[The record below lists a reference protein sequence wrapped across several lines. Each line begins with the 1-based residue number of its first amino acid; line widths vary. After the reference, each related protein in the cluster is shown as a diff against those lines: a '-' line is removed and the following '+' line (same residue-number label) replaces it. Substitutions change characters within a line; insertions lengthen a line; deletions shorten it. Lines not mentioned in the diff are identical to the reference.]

1 MQTPASITVRPQKIV
16 VSKLQEARALVAR
29 DSPYL
34 QNLLWTVV
42 YHKVTPEEL
51 ARFAGQEGALSTMV
65 ITGNG
70 VLLYTQEFVDSMPA
84 RQLAGVVEHELWHLL
99 SDHGGRV
106 GTRDRRLANVAMD
119 IAINGMLLKGGREL
133 PPTECTPEFFGFPP
147 GLVWEQYY
155 ELLQQHPLNQQAKA
169 KGEGDRSM
177 QGKGK
182 GSGEGKETFGQCG
195 GGAGN
200 PLPGEGEQTPGQDK
214 GPGGEGDGESDP
226 MAGRSQDELSHAR
239 QQCAAAVQE
248 AANKDGGRGIGHLPG
263 GMLREIEDMLKPA
276 VVPWHAKLARRLR
289 RGTATRPGMVDYV
302 HDVASRRMCSLRA
315 MGRRAPV
322 TPRMVAPMPRVLV
335 AIDTSGSMGQ
345 DALAEAMSEIDGILR
360 AAKDEIS
367 FISCDTQVNSS
378 GKGARW
384 QDVAGKMI
392 GGGGTNISPMFE
404 YVEAMRRDL
413 RPNLMVVFTDGGFGD
428 CPEAAPSGVEVV
440 WVLVGRYK
448 MRDTT
453 HFGEVIEVP
462 SEGESEE

>member
-1 MQTPASITVRPQKIV
+1 MQIPASVTVRPQKIV

-34 QNLLWTVV
+34 QNLLWTVI

-51 ARFAGQEGALSTMV
+51 GAFAGQAEPLSTMI

-99 SDHGGRV
+99 SDHGQRV
-106 GTRDRRLANVAMD
+106 GNRDRRLANVAMD

-133 PPTECTPEFFGFPP
+133 PPTECTPEFFGFAP

-155 ELLQQHPLNQQAKA
+155 ELLQQHPLTQQAKA

-182 GSGEGKETFGQCG
+182 AGGQGQETFGQCG

-200 PLPGEGEQTPGQDK
+200 PLPGEGQASPGQGK
-214 GPGGEGDGESDP
+214 GKDGEGDGQDP

-302 HDVASRRMCSLRA
+302 HDIASRRMCALRA

-322 TPRMVAPMPRVLV
+322 TPRMVSPMPRVLV
-335 AIDTSGSMGQ
+335 AIDTSGSMG
-345 DALAEAMSEIDGILR
+345 DEALAEAMSEVDGILR
-360 AAKDEIS
+360 AAKDEIA

-384 QDVAGKMI
+384 QDVAGKMV
-392 GGGGTNISPMFE
+392 GGGGTCIRPMFD

-428 CPEAAPSGVEVV
+428 CPEAPPSGVEVV
-440 WVLVGRYK
+440 WVLVGSYK

-453 HFGEVIEVP
+453 RFGEVIEVP
-462 SEGESEE
+462 HDGDEPE

>member
-1 MQTPASITVRPQKIV
+1 MQTPASIQVRPQKII

-34 QNLLWTVV
+34 QNLLWTIVF
-42 YHKVTPEEL
+42 HKVTPEEL
-51 ARFAGQEGALSTMV
+51 AHFAGQEGTLSTMV

-106 GTRDRRLANVAMD
+106 GNRDRRLANVAMD

-133 PPTECTPEFFGFPP
+133 PPTECTPEFFGLAP

-155 ELLQQHPLNQQAKA
+155 ELLQQHPLVQQARQ
-169 KGEGDRSM
+169 KGEGDRTM
-177 QGKGK
+177 KGPKGK
-182 GSGEGKETFGQCG
+182 GGEGQETFGQCG

-200 PLPGEGEQTPGQDK
+200 PLPGEGQPSPGQGK
-214 GPGGEGDGESDP
+214 GGEGDGGEPDP

-248 AANKDGGRGIGHLPG
+248 AASKEGGRGIGHLPG
-263 GMLREIEDMLKPA
+263 GMLRAIEELLTPPS
-276 VVPWHAKLARRLR
+276 VPWHAKLARRLR

-302 HDVASRRMCSLRA
+302 HDVASRRMCALRA

-335 AIDTSGSMGQ
+335 AIDTSGSMGD
-345 DALAEAMSEIDGILR
+345 DALAEAMSEVDGIFR
-360 AAKDEIS
+360 AAKDEIG

-384 QDVAGKMI
+384 QDVAGKMK
-392 GGGGTNISPMFE
+392 GGGGTSISPMFE

-428 CPEAAPSGVEVV
+428 CPEAPPLGVEVI
-440 WVLVGRYK
+440 WVLVGSYK

-453 HFGEVIEVP
+453 RFGEVIEVP
-462 SEGESEE
+462 HEGEEE